1 MNTRREN
8 GPLAAIFFGGV
19 LVVAVFA
26 WWMSLAPAP
35 LPADAPADQFSAF
48 KAVGHVRK
56 TALEPHPTGSPANE
70 KVYVYIEEQLKAL
83 DVEYQVLRPIMR
95 DGHMVN
101 RGGAILARISGT
113 ASTGAFAVDA
123 HIDSTPYGPGAADD
137 LSGCAAMLETIRALK
152 AGAPLRNDIIFCFS
166 DGEEGGGGAG
176 AEVFMNHECFEDVRV
191 LLGLE
196 ARGCSGPALMNDT
209 GPDNGFLIRQMAKSD
224 ARPRASSFMHELC
237 KRVAFG
243 YNMRKYVRNGV
254 SGLNVAYIDDFCYY
268 HTRLDTPE
276 NVSLASLQ
284 HHGQYTLGLAR
295 QLGNV
300 SLENVTA
307 PDATYF
313 NTLASWMVIYPR
325 SWGGPM
331 AAVVLLLLVLVLGF
345 GLVKKR
351 LSVWQMLAGPG
362 VYLLSMLLAL
372 LVTVPLAY
380 LTFIQFREH
389 ALYRNNSIALSFVL
403 VGAGMYV
410 LMTRLL
416 GNRVRPQNLLA
427 GTLLV
432 WAAFLVV
439 LQTMFPGGAYVTLW
453 PLLFSTAGLVVLLLS
468 CGPGHPAERVV
479 FFSGL
484 FALPGIILLVPGL
497 VMFSYALTA
506 LAVPALLFLVLLVVS
521 LLLPQMTLISLRRQT
536 SVGLGLLALGG
547 IVYGYAFLS
556 NTPSPERPRQNF
568 LSYAVNFDTGEAW
581 WISGDQKTDEWTR
594 QFFPEGTPRVSIK
607 DITGKEDRHTYLR
620 SRAPAPPFGKTI
632 LEKRGDSIKDG
643 HRMLTLFVDSPRHAR
658 RIELALES
666 HVEVYR
672 AKALGVEMEGGA
684 KKWRLVLQIMPC
696 EGGEIELELEPDKP
710 VKFSVREVSFS
721 LPEWDALPPR
731 PDWMMTETNR
741 VLDRSKSLNSNHTYS
756 SVTYEF

>member
-1 MNTRREN
+1 MNIHNESDR
-8 GPLAAIFFGGV
+8 LAAVIFGAAC
-19 LVVAVFA
+19 LVAVFS

-48 KAVGHVRK
+48 RAISHVRE

-70 KVYVYIEEQLKAL
+70 KIYVYIEDQLKSL
-83 DVEYQVLRPIMR
+83 DVEHLVLRPIVR
-95 DGHMVN
+95 NGHMVN
-101 RGGAILARISGT
+101 RGGAILARIPGA

-176 AEVFMNHECFEDVRV
+176 AEVFMNHEWFEDVRV

-209 GPDNGFLIRQMAKSD
+209 GPDNGFLIRQLAESD
-224 ARPRASSFMHELC
+224 ARPRASSLMHEFC
-237 KRVAFG
+237 KRVDFG
-243 YNMRKYVRNGV
+243 YNMRKYVRKGV
-254 SGLNVAYIDDFCYY
+254 PGLNVAYIDDFCYY

-295 QLGNV
+295 QFGNV
-300 SLENVTA
+300 SLENVIA

-313 NTLASWMVIYPR
+313 NTLGSSMVIYPR

-331 AAVVLLLLVLVLGF
+331 AVVAILLLLLVLTFGF
-345 GLVKKR
+345 VKQR
-351 LSVWQMLAGPG
+351 LSVREMLTVPAI
-362 VYLLSMLLAL
+362 YLLSMLLAL

-389 ALYRNNSIALSFVL
+389 ALYRNNSISLSFVL
-403 VGAGMYV
+403 IGTGMCV
-410 LMTRLL
+410 LMTRVL
-416 GNRVRPQNLLA
+416 GSRVRPQNLLA
-427 GTLLV
+427 GTLTI
-432 WAAFLVV
+432 WTAFLVI
-439 LQTMFPGGAYVTLW
+439 LQTTFPGGAWAALW

-468 CGPGHPAERVV
+468 CGTGHPSVKAV
-479 FFSGL
+479 FFSGF
-484 FALPGIILLVPGL
+484 FALPGIILLVPVL
-497 VMFSYALTA
+497 VMLSYALTA
-506 LAVPALLFLVLLVVS
+506 LTVPALLFLILPVVS
-521 LLLPQMTLISLRRQT
+521 LLLSQITLLSVRRQT
-536 SVGLGLLALGG
+536 FIGLSLLASGG
-547 IVYGYAFLS
+547 VVYGYAFLS

-581 WISGDQKTDEWTR
+581 WISGDEKTDEWTR
-594 QFFPEGTPRVSIK
+594 NFFPKGAPRVSIE

-620 SRAPAPPFGKTI
+620 SSAPAPPFGKTI
-632 LEKRGDSIKDG
+632 LEKRGDSTKDG
-643 HRMLTLFVDSPRHAR
+643 RRLLTLFVDSPRHAR

-666 HVEVYR
+666 DVEVFR
-672 AKALGVEMEGGA
+672 AKALGIEIEGGA
-684 KKWRLVLQIMPC
+684 KNWRLILQIMPC

-710 VKFSVREVSFS
+710 VKFLVREVSFS
-721 LPEWDALPPR
+721 LPEWNSFPPR
-731 PDWMMTETNR
+731 PDWMMTEPNR
-741 VLDRSKSLNSNHTYS
+741 VLDRSKSLKSNHTYS
-756 SVTYEF
+756 SASYEF